1 MEIIPREDH
10 PGMLAA
16 SRHRMRM
23 QWRNRG
29 GGTKPCHHDTYETPG
44 ILRQHAESGWSR
56 TDTSGRAWV
65 RKCAKC
71 PSMVSVVHWKV
82 AVGFVAQRIER
93 LSPEQKVEGSNP
105 FEPTK
110 MKSLRPGRARGFSLY
125 DSLSVILP
133 GIMIRAFTGR
143 NKRTICVTICVVN
156 H

>member
-1 MEIIPREDH
+1 
-10 PGMLAA
+10 MLAA

-29 GGTKPCHHDTYETPG
+29 GDTKPCHHDTYETPE
-44 ILRQHAESGWSR
+44 ILGQHAENGGGW

-110 MKSLRPGRARGFSLY
+110 MKSLRPGRARGFLY
-125 DSLSVILP
+125 TTPFLSSCL
-133 GIMIRAFTGR
+133 GL
-143 NKRTICVTICVVN
+143 
-156 H
+156 

>member
-1 MEIIPREDH
+1 MELIPREDH

-29 GGTKPCHHDTYETPG
+29 GDTKPCHHDTYELPG
-44 ILRQHAESGWSR
+44 IVRQHAGSGWNC
-56 TDTSGRAWV
+56 TDTSGRARV

-82 AVGFVAQRIER
+82 AVGIVAQRIER

-110 MKSLRPGRARGFSLY
+110 AKPLQSQRLRGFSNT
-125 DSLSVILP
+125 S
-133 GIMIRAFTGR
+133 
-143 NKRTICVTICVVN
+143 
-156 H
+156 